1 MKRFLVILSFFII
14 SACGKSGDVDT
25 TASTDSAGDSAS
37 ASSAS
42 GYNKIDWQTMDADQ
56 DGYVSPEEMKN
67 HYNNTGVYN

>member
-42 GYNKIDWQTMDADQ
+42 GYNKIDWQTI